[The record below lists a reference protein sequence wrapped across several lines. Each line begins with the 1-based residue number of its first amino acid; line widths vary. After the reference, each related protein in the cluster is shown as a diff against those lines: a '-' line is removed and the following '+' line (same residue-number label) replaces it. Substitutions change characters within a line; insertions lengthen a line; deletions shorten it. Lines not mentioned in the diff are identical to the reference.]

1 MLHQLLATICG
12 ITLQSQVNACRIT
25 LQQATIQYNAA
36 VDVRLNKYKEVIV
49 EPITNEYTM
58 SAFALG
64 KVVYD
69 RKIDLHSG
77 NLGLTLQRERFTCTW
92 RLTF

>member
-12 ITLQSQVNACRIT
+12 ITLHTQVNACRVT
-25 LQQATIQYNAA
+25 LQQATLKYNTTIDA
-36 VDVRLNKYKEVIV
+36 RLNKYKNSLIDQVK
-49 EPITNEYTM
+49 NEYTVT
-58 SAFALG
+58 AFALG

-69 RKIDLHSG
+69 KKIDIHSG
-77 NLGLTLQRERFTCTW
+77 NFGLTLQKERFTCTW